1 MIDRRSFVFGAAGL
15 GSLAGLGAGTAGGPA
30 GEPAAGGVP
39 VADLPG
45 EFDVV
50 VAGGSC
56 TGVFAALKA
65 AEAGAKVALV
75 EMSGGF
81 GGTATQGLVPVWHS
95 LHSTDGK
102 RQIIG
107 GLTESVERELLR
119 RGEARRERPD
129 NPSVGTYLNV
139 AGLQLLLDEMVAK
152 QKSVVPFLHTRLAAA
167 ECDRAGHV
175 TAAVVADKSGLRR
188 LRGKFFIDATGDADL
203 CRYAGLG
210 TWKLPKAEMQAHTTC
225 AILSGADGVLRKH
238 PGFSFNE
245 ITKPKYGAKLEH
257 VFGWQAP
264 VVGAPGLTFLAYT
277 RISSCD
283 PSLPDDLTRAEIEG
297 RAQLRRIVDA
307 ATRAFPMPEGERL
320 AVVAVAPHVGLR
332 ESCHV
337 EGLYRLTTEDLL
349 YGRRFDD
356 AVARGSYRVDIHE
369 GAGIT
374 FRYLDG
380 REERQVVKADGSSE
394 WKVDR
399 WRRETEG
406 LPTWY
411 EIPYRSI
418 VPQGAE
424 NVLAPGRALDCA
436 RDAYGASRVMV
447 NCNQMGEAA
456 GRAAANALKRGLAAS
471 KAFAPGE
478 APS

>member
-1 MIDRRSFVFGAAGL
+1 MMINRRNFMVGAV
-15 GSLAGLGAGTAGGPA
+15 
-30 GEPAAGGVP
+30 AGGVCG
-39 VADLPG
+39 LPSFAPCAEEKG
-45 EFDVV
+45 KGLTTVGDFDVV
-50 VAGGSC
+50 VVGGSC

-65 AEAGAKVALV
+65 AEAGAKVALI

-95 LHSTDGK
+95 LYSTDGK
-102 RQIIG
+102 QQVIG
-107 GLTESVERELLR
+107 GLTEAVEQELLR
-119 RGEARRERPD
+119 RGEAKREHAT
-129 NPSVGTYLNV
+129 NPAVGTYLNV
-139 AGLQLLLDEMVAK
+139 AGLQLLLDEMVVKA
-152 QKSVVPFLHTRLAAA
+152 KSVTPFLHTRLAAA

-175 TAAVVADKSGLRR
+175 SAVIVADKAGLRR

-210 TWKLPKAEMQAHTTC
+210 TWKLPKDEMQAHTVC
-225 AILSGADGVLRKH
+225 AILSGADGLRRKY
-238 PGFSFNE
+238 PSFGFGE

-257 VFGWQAP
+257 VFGWEAP
-264 VVGAPGLTFLAYT
+264 VVGAKGLTFLAYT
-277 RISSCD
+277 RVSSCD
-283 PSLPDDLTRAEIEG
+283 PSLPEELTRAELEG

-307 ATRAFPMPEGERL
+307 VNRAFPMPEGERL
-320 AVVAVAPHVGLR
+320 SVVTVAPHVGLR
-332 ESCHV
+332 ESCHI

-349 YGRRFDD
+349 YGRHFDD
-356 AVARGSYRVDIHE
+356 VIAKGSYRVDIHE

-374 FRYLDG
+374 FRYLNG
-380 REERQVVKADGSSE
+380 REERQVVKPDGSSE
-394 WKVDR
+394 WKVGR
-399 WRRETEG
+399 WRKETEN

-418 VPQGAE
+418 VPKGVE

-456 GRAAANALKRGLAAS
+456 GRAAANALKRGLKAA
-471 KAFAPGE
+471 AAYAG
-478 APS
+478 

>member
-1 MIDRRSFVFGAAGL
+1 MIDRRSFVLGAAGL
-15 GSLAGLGAGTAGGPA
+15 GSVSGF
-30 GEPAAGGVP
+30 AATQAATRGISA
-39 VADLPG
+39 ADMPG

-50 VAGGSC
+50 VVGGSC

-95 LHSTDGK
+95 LYSTDGK
-102 RQIIG
+102 RQVIG
-107 GLTESVERELLR
+107 GLTESVEQELLR
-119 RGEARRERPD
+119 RGEAQREHAT

-139 AGLQLLLDEMVAK
+139 AGLQLLLDELVV
-152 QKSVVPFLHTRLAAA
+152 KSGRIVPFLHTRIAAV
-167 ECDRAGHV
+167 ECDRPGHV
-175 TAAVVADKSGLRR
+175 SAAIVADKSGLRR

-203 CRYAGLG
+203 CRYAGLA
-210 TWKLPKAEMQAHTTC
+210 TWKLPKDQMQAHTVC
-225 AILSGADGVLRKH
+225 AILSGADGLYRKY
-238 PGFSFNE
+238 PNFSFDE
-245 ITKPKYGAKLEH
+245 ITNPKYGAKLEH

-264 VVGAPGLTFLAYT
+264 VIGAKGLTFLAYT
-277 RISSCD
+277 RVSSCD

-297 RAQLRRIVDA
+297 RSQLRRIVDA
-307 ATRAFPMPEGERL
+307 VNRAFPMQDGDGL
-320 AVVAVAPHVGLR
+320 AVVTVAPHVGVR
-332 ESCHV
+332 ESCHID
-337 EGLYRLTTEDLL
+337 GLYRLTTEDLL

-356 AVARGSYRVDIHE
+356 VIAKGSYRVDIHE

-380 REERQVVKADGSSE
+380 REERQVVKPDGSFE
-394 WKVDR
+394 WKVGR
-399 WRRETEG
+399 WRKETEN

-418 VPQGAE
+418 VPKGAE

-456 GRAAANALKRGLAAS
+456 GRAAANALKKGLKAA
-471 KAFAPGE
+471 E
-478 APS
+478 AKSGSPELRC

>member
-1 MIDRRSFVFGAAGL
+1 MIDRRGFVLGAAGF
-15 GSLAGLGAGTAGGPA
+15 GGLSGFASPQTKVATGGI
-30 GEPAAGGVP
+30 PAADVP
-39 VADLPG
+39 GD
-45 EFDVV
+45 FDVI

-65 AEAGAKVALV
+65 AESGAKVALV
-75 EMSGGF
+75 EMAGGF

-95 LHSTDGK
+95 LYSTDGK
-102 RQIIG
+102 QQVIG
-107 GLTESVERELLR
+107 GLTESVEQELLR
-119 RGEARRERPD
+119 RGEARMDRPD
-129 NPSVGTYLNV
+129 NPAVGMHLNV
-139 AGLQLLLDEMVAK
+139 AGLQLLLDELVV
-152 QKSVVPFLHTRLAAA
+152 KSGRIVPFLHTRLAAA
-167 ECDRAGHV
+167 ECDRPGHV
-175 TAAVVADKSGLRR
+175 SAVIVADKAGLRR

-210 TWKLPKAEMQAHTTC
+210 TWKLPKAEMQAHTVC
-225 AILSGADGVLRKH
+225 AILSGVGDIWRKY
-238 PGFSFNE
+238 PSFRLGE
-245 ITKPKYGAKLEH
+245 IVKPKYGAKLDH
-257 VFGWQAP
+257 VFGWEAP
-264 VVGAPGLTFLAYT
+264 VIGADGLTFLAYT

-283 PSLPDDLTRAEIEG
+283 PSLPDDLTHAELEG

-307 ATRAFPMPEGERL
+307 VNRAFPLPDGKGL

-332 ESCHV
+332 ESCHID
-337 EGLYRLTTEDLL
+337 GLYRLTSEDLL

-356 AVARGSYRVDIHE
+356 VIAKGSYRVDIHE

-374 FRYLDG
+374 FRYLNG

-394 WKVDR
+394 WKVGR
-399 WRRETEG
+399 WRKETEN

-418 VPQGAE
+418 VPKGAE

-456 GRAAANALKRGLAAS
+456 GRAAANALKKGLKAAA
-471 KAFAPGE
+471 AFAG
-478 APS
+478 

>member
-1 MIDRRSFVFGAAGL
+1 MIDRRSFVLGAAGL
-15 GSLAGLGAGTAGGPA
+15 GGVSGFAAAQATATGVIPA
-30 GEPAAGGVP
+30 TDMP
-39 VADLPG
+39 D

-65 AEAGAKVALV
+65 SEAGAKVALI
-75 EMSGGF
+75 EMAGGF
-81 GGTATQGLVPVWHS
+81 GGTATQGLVSVWHS
-95 LHSTDGK
+95 LYSTDGNRK
-102 RQIIG
+102 IIG
-107 GLTESVERELLR
+107 GLTDSVERELLR
-119 RGEARRERPD
+119 RGEARMDRPD
-129 NPSVGTYLNV
+129 NPAVGMHLNV
-139 AGLQLLLDEMVAK
+139 AGLQLLLDELVV
-152 QKSVVPFLHTRLAAA
+152 KSGRIVPFLHTRLAAA
-167 ECDRAGHV
+167 ECDRPGRVSAV
-175 TAAVVADKSGLRR
+175 VVADKAGLRR

-210 TWKLPKAEMQAHTTC
+210 IWKLPKEQMQAHTVC
-225 AILSGADGVLRKH
+225 AILSGVGDIWRKY
-238 PGFSFNE
+238 PSFRLGE
-245 ITKPKYGAKLEH
+245 IVKPEYGAKLGH
-257 VFGWQAP
+257 VFGWEAP
-264 VVGAPGLTFLAYT
+264 VIGADGLTFLAYT

-307 ATRAFPMPEGERL
+307 VNRAFPLPGGKGL
-320 AVVAVAPHVGLR
+320 AVVAVAPHVGVR
-332 ESCHV
+332 ESCHA

-349 YGRRFDD
+349 YGRHFDD
-356 AVARGSYRVDIHE
+356 VIAKGSYRVDIHE

-380 REERQVVKADGSSE
+380 REERQVVKADGSAE
-394 WKVDR
+394 WKVGR
-399 WRRETEG
+399 WRKETEG

-418 VPQGAE
+418 VPKDAE

-456 GRAAANALKRGLAAS
+456 GRAAANALKRGLKAA
-471 KAFAPGE
+471 AAYAG
-478 APS
+478 

>member
-1 MIDRRSFVFGAAGL
+1 MLINRRNFVLGTVAGDVCGL
-15 GSLAGLGAGTAGGPA
+15 PSSAPCAEEKCKGLATAG
-30 GEPAAGGVP
+30 
-39 VADLPG
+39 D
-45 EFDVV
+45 FDVV
-50 VAGGSC
+50 VVGGSC

-102 RQIIG
+102 KQIIG
-107 GLTESVERELLR
+107 GLTDWVEEELIR
-119 RGEARRERPD
+119 RGEAKREHPT
-129 NPSVGTYLNV
+129 NPAVGTYLNV
-139 AGLQLLLDEMVAK
+139 AGLQLLLDEMVVKA
-152 QKSVVPFLHTRLAAA
+152 KSVTPFLHTRLAAA
-167 ECDRAGHV
+167 ECDRTGHV
-175 TAAVVADKSGLRR
+175 SAAIVADKAGLRR

-203 CRYAGLG
+203 CRYANLG
-210 TWKLPKAEMQAHTTC
+210 TWKLPKDEMQAHTVC
-225 AILSGADGVLRKH
+225 AILSGADGLRRKH
-238 PGFSFNE
+238 PKFGFGE
-245 ITKPKYGAKLEH
+245 ITKPEYGAKLEH
-257 VFGWQAP
+257 VFGWEAP
-264 VVGAPGLTFLAYT
+264 VVGAKGLTFLAYT
-277 RISSCD
+277 RVSSCD
-283 PSLPDDLTRAEIEG
+283 PSLPEDLTRAELEG

-307 ATRAFPMPEGERL
+307 VNRAFPMPEGERL
-320 AVVAVAPHVGLR
+320 SVVTVAPHVGLR
-332 ESCHV
+332 ESCHI

-356 AVARGSYRVDIHE
+356 VIAKGSYRVDIHE

-374 FRYLDG
+374 FRYLNG
-380 REERQVVKADGSSE
+380 REERQIVKSDGSSE
-394 WKVDR
+394 WKVGR
-399 WRRETEG
+399 WRKETEG

-418 VPQGAE
+418 VPKGAE

-456 GRAAANALKRGLAAS
+456 GRAAANALKKGLKAA
-471 KAFAPGE
+471 E
-478 APS
+478 AYVA